1 MQIVIQESR
10 VIIHTTGEQQCT
22 ASANHKTLEQT
33 VVNLNNN
40 VL

>member
-1 MQIVIQESR
+1 MQIVILESR
-10 VIIHTTGEQQCT
+10 AIHTTGEQQCT